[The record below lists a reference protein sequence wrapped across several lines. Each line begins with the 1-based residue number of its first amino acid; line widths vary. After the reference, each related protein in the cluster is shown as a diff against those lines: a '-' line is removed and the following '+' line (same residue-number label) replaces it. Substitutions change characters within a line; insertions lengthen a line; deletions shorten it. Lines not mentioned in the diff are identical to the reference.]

1 MKEGR
6 VMKIGKKVFITE
18 NTRVLLGLPDGVEY
32 TIKEIL
38 TDDVDCRIVLTAEE
52 LGEDWVN
59 FFSEDELIDIPV

>member
-1 MKEGR
+1 
-6 VMKIGKKVFITE
+6 MKIGKKVFITE

-38 TDDVDCRIVLTAEE
+38 TDNVDCRIVLTAEE

-59 FFSEDELIDIPV
+59 FFSENELIDIPV

>member
-1 MKEGR
+1 
-6 VMKIGKKVFITE
+6 MKIGKKVFITE

-52 LGEDWVN
+52 LGKDWVN
-59 FFSEDELIDIPV
+59 FFSENELIDIPI

>member
-1 MKEGR
+1 MEDGYD
-6 VMKIGKKVFITE
+6 MKIGKKVFITE
-18 NTRVLLGLPDGVEY
+18 NTRVLLGLPDGIEY

-38 TDDVDCRIVLTAEE
+38 TDYVDCRIVLTAEE